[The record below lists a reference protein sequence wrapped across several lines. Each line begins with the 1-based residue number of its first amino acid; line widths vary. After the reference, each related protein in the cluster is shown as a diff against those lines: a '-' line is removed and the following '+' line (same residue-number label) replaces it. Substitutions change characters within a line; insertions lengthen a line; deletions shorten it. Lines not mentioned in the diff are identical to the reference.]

1 MRSFKKRI
9 KFTKFDNKVA
19 IGRSRVLLDF
29 ELFDGFKHR
38 KGNINESGFDSG
50 FESVDESE
58 LEAEDF
64 FDAEEEGTRDVIA
77 SFQEVMA
84 IIMTAMFASMMLLQA
99 SAAPLEGLDT
109 MDEPTGSQR
118 LKLRK
123 GITMDS
129 GAASNVMPR
138 RMVRRKDRIR
148 PSPNSL
154 KECITLPPTTDASR
168 MRGGRF
174 RVHHT

>member
-1 MRSFKKRI
+1 MQWEGHVFC
-9 KFTKFDNKVA
+9 
-19 IGRSRVLLDF
+19 DF

-38 KGNINESGFDSG
+38 EGIINESGFESG

-58 LEAEDF
+58 LESEEF
-64 FDAEEEGTRDVIA
+64 FDAEEEETPDVIA
-77 SFQEVMA
+77 NFQEVMA

-123 GITMDS
+123 GIPIAS
-129 GAASNVMPR
+129 GAANNVMPR

-154 KECITLPPTTDASR
+154 KECITSPPTTGASR
-168 MRGGRF
+168 MRGR
-174 RVHHT
+174 